1 MKEEK
6 KNDPEIIS
14 NQLAPIL
21 LIGFNRP
28 IHFQKTLLALRENEK
43 AKQSTLYISIDGPRN
58 EDDIKMKYWVRLFN
72 NYDLYSKENI
82 EVEINKLK
90 TYYFNLFLKFFN
102 NDDKIYI

>member
-1 MKEEK
+1 MVSWGHDEF
-6 KNDPEIIS
+6 
-14 NQLAPIL
+14 LY
-21 LIGFNRP
+21 
-28 IHFQKTLLALRENEK
+28 KTLLNNEHTLPPE
-43 AKQSTLYISIDGPRN
+43 ALYIIRYHSLYLWHDKNEYIHLQN